1 MTILPQ
7 VNPLAYEVA
16 DQGQEADDDLSF
28 VTSISGVPRSL
39 DSGLGGFESFVQ
51 DYVAEYPQEMHTFN
65 EIFD

>member
-1 MTILPQ
+1 MTIYTPQ

-28 VTSISGVPRSL
+28 VTSISDDPRSL
-39 DSGLGGFESFVQ
+39 DSGLGRFESFVP
-51 DYVAEYPQEMHTFN
+51 DYIEEYPQELHFN

>member
-1 MTILPQ
+1 M
-7 VNPLAYEVA
+7 NPLAHEVA

-39 DSGLGGFESFVQ
+39 DSGLGGFDSFVQ
-51 DYVAEYPQEMHTFN
+51 DYVEEYPQELHFN